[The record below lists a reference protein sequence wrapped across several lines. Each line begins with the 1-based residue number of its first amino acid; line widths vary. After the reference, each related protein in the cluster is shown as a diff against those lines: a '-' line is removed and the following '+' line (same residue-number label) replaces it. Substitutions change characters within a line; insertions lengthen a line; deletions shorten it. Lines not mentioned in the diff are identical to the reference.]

1 MYDPGHENCYYQEN
15 AGHCGASLSERSIC
29 AELCVE
35 LKIMNVAGYGD
46 NEQ

>member
-1 MYDPGHENCYYQEN
+1 VTYGTTYDRYIYIYIYIYIYQEN

-35 LKIMNVAGYGD
+35 LKITR
-46 NEQ
+46 